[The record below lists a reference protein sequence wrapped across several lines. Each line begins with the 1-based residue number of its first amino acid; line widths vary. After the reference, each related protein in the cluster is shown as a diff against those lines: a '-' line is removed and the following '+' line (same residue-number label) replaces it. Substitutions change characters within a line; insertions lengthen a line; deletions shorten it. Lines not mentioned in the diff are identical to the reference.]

1 MIAAYSSYSDQ
12 ELTALLKNGD
22 KTAFTE
28 IYNRYWKKMFAVACQ
43 KINDSEEAREIV
55 QQIFISLWER
65 KEKLEITS
73 TLASYLSVSVKYR
86 IINALNMQYVRKN
99 YIDNLPAWSEL
110 DDSTQEWLDFEEVKE
125 RLAVLVSDLP
135 EKCRLVFVM
144 SREQGL
150 SQKKIANALGIS
162 EKTVEAHLGKAI
174 KSLKTGL
181 KSFFLTL
188 L

>member
-1 MIAAYSSYSDQ
+1 MDVYNKLSDVQ
-12 ELTALLKNGD
+12 LTTLLKTGD
-22 KTAFTE
+22 HAAFTE
-28 IYNRYWKKMFAVACQ
+28 IYDRYWKKMFVLAGQ
-43 KINDSEEAREIV
+43 KLDDPDEAKEIV
-55 QQIFISLWER
+55 QQIFVRFWER
-65 KEKLEITS
+65 RAEIEIQGS
-73 TLASYLSVSVKYR
+73 LSAYLSMSVKYR
-86 IINALNMQYVRKN
+86 IINALDKHYVRKN
-99 YIDNLPAWSEL
+99 YIDNLSVTSEI
-110 DDSTQEWLDFEEVKE
+110 DNSTQEWLDFEEVKE
-125 RLAVLVSDLP
+125 RLAALVSDLP

-150 SQKKIANALGIS
+150 SQKQIAKELDIS